1 MAPGGRPAPCRVSD
15 GIFVESRIIMDVA
28 RLLGQL
34 DDLHTRRADFHMATG
49 AVEHDGFLY
58 LEGPQRDA
66 LLEIQ
71 LEDS

>member
-1 MAPGGRPAPCRVSD
+1 
-15 GIFVESRIIMDVA
+15 MDVA